1 MKYESSWTQ
10 PGEGF
15 LKEVKLNEIEFSSKE
30 ALASYKG
37 KHDMRP
43 TTVVNVAGKKQKAVD
58 VLGKDAFKDKKGKE
72 NFKSQRKN
80 EKKDID
86 RDIKGNGGSLGGF
99 SLNFSSKEDE
109 EKALK
114 VVTAYAKEKGI
125 KKFGSY
131 KNKGMGSSKGRTQIY
146 INNNDEDVSDL
157 YKKLAKDAEV
167 VGKSVSGK
175 GYKGEYK

>member
-1 MKYESSWTQ
+1 MKYENSWTR

-15 LKEVKLNEIEFSSKE
+15 ISEIDFSSKK
-30 ALASYKG
+30 ALASYQA

-43 TTVVNVAGKKQKAVD
+43 TTKVNVAGNRTTAVD
-58 VLGKDAFKDKKGKE
+58 VLGKTAFDKDKKSKE

-80 EKKDID
+80 DKKDID

-114 VVTAYAKEKGI
+114 AVKAYADEHGI
-125 KKFGSY
+125 KDFGSY
-131 KNKGMGSSKGRTQIY
+131 ENKGMGSAKGRNQIY
-146 INNNDEDVSDL
+146 IHAKGMDHDVADL
-157 YKKLAKDAEV
+157 FKKLAKDGEV
-167 VGKSVSGK
+167 VGKSVAGK
-175 GYKGEYK
+175 GYQGSFKK